1 MSGKNKKIRGWCNHC
16 GVASYS
22 AHREP
27 NSQEKQEYRKCG
39 IILKPSDRLCN
50 ECGEILKPL
59 ESITP
64 EEKAMVDMQDWFA
77 EVCRSGKNGPSPG
90 GASAMLGCHRSM
102 IDRLVEMGVLEK
114 SEFSFKGQKLIIISQ
129 RSLEKAKENR
139 KQTGN
144 WTGHPVHR
152 GA

>member
-1 MSGKNKKIRGWCNHC
+1 MSGKNKKIRGWCGNC
-16 GVASYS
+16 GGASY
-22 AHREP
+22 
-27 NSQEKQEYRKCG
+27 G
-39 IILKPSDRLCN
+39 IQQSHGKWICH
-50 ECGEILKPL
+50 ECGDKLKPL
-59 ESITP
+59 DCISP
-64 EEKAMVDMQDWFA
+64 EEKAMVEMQDWFA

-102 IDRLVEMGVLEK
+102 IDRLVEMGILEK

-144 WTGHPVHR
+144 WTGHSVHR